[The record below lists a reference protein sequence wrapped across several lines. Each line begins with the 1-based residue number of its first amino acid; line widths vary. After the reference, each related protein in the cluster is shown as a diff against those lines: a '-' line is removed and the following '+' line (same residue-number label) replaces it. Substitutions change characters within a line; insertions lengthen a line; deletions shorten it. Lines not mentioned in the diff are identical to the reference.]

1 MSDSQHEREGNSK
14 RWITAAVVIALAVVL
29 WFTVFSQ
36 ERVKVK
42 VVEVDR
48 GTVESTVTNSKAG
61 TLRSR
66 LRSRISAETGG
77 RVIKIFYR
85 EGDHVK
91 AGDLLVKL
99 NDTSLQARV
108 ELSQAA
114 LATRVERRTEACLK
128 RDHKARD
135 LERTRKL
142 ARNHVA
148 SAEDLDRLDVAYRS
162 ADAGCTGAE
171 AEIARARAEV
181 RAALADLKKSEIRA
195 PFDGIVAEVNA
206 ELGEWVTPSPPLLSS
221 PAVID
226 LLDPDSLYISAPMDE
241 VDSNRISVGQAAKI
255 TIDSHP
261 GESFTGKVVRVAPY
275 VLDVETQNRTIE
287 VEVEFDTT
295 TLESSMMV
303 GTSADI
309 EVTLDTRANVLRI
322 PTQTLLQGGRVLVY
336 ASGVLEERL
345 VEVGLRNWNFVEV
358 KSGLDLG
365 DAVVTSLDNK
375 DVVAEAKAE
384 IADEEDAD
392 SEG

>member
-14 RWITAAVVIALAVVL
+14 RWITATVVVALAVVL

-48 GTVESTVTNSKAG
+48 GTVESTITNSKAG

-77 RVIKIFYR
+77 RVIKIFHR

-114 LATRVERRTEACLK
+114 LATRVERRIEACLK

-142 ARNHVA
+142 ARNLVA

-162 ADAGCTGAE
+162 AAAGCTGAE

-195 PFDGIVAEVNA
+195 PFDGIVAELNA

-241 VDSNRISVGQAAKI
+241 VDSNRIAVGQAAKI

-287 VEVEFDTT
+287 VEVEFDTAP
-295 TLESSMMV
+295 LESSMMV

-309 EVTLDTRANVLRI
+309 EVTLDTRADVLRI

-336 ASGVLEERL
+336 ASGVLEERF

-358 KSGLDLG
+358 KAGLDLG

-392 SEG
+392 GEG

>member
-1 MSDSQHEREGNSK
+1 
-14 RWITAAVVIALAVVL
+14 
-29 WFTVFSQ
+29 
-36 ERVKVK
+36 
-42 VVEVDR
+42 
-48 GTVESTVTNSKAG
+48 
-61 TLRSR
+61 

-77 RVIKIFYR
+77 RVIKIFHR

-99 NDTSLQARV
+99 NDTSLQARF
-108 ELSQAA
+108 ELSQAS
-114 LATRVERRTEACLK
+114 LATSVERRIEACLN

-135 LERTRKL
+135 LERVRKL

-206 ELGEWVTPSPPLLSS
+206 ELGEWVTPSPPMLSS

-226 LLDPDSLYISAPMDE
+226 LLDPNSLYISAPMDE

-275 VLDVETQNRTIE
+275 VLDVEAQNRTIE
-287 VEVEFDTT
+287 VEVEFETAPI
-295 TLESSMMV
+295 ESSMMV

-309 EVTLDTRANVLRI
+309 EVTLDTRADVLRI
-322 PTQTLLQGGRVLVY
+322 PTQTLLQGGRVLIY
-336 ASGVLEERL
+336 ASGVLEERF
-345 VEVGLRNWNFVEV
+345 VEVGLRNWNFVEI
-358 KSGLDLG
+358 KAGLDLG

-384 IADEEDAD
+384 IADEEDTD